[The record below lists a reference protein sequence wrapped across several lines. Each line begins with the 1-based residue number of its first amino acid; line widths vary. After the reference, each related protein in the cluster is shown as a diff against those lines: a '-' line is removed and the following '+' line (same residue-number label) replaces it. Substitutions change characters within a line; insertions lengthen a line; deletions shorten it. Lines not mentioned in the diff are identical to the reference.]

1 MDALG
6 KGEIPILRSRY
17 PHMLPEDVVVWRE
30 YLGGDQVDFNCVWYD
45 VHVGHAM
52 SVPLGSPAY
61 MHRVV
66 AGISRK
72 RIDVVGLV
80 GDELRI
86 IELKGHA
93 GMESI
98 GQVVTYRQLFLAEF
112 KTRLPVTCWI
122 ICGTADRD
130 ILDLAEKLEVQIIPL
145 RGVLL

>member
-1 MDALG
+1 M
-6 KGEIPILRSRY
+6 RY
-17 PHMLPEDVVVWRE
+17 PHMLPEDVDVWRE
-30 YLGGDQVDFNCVWYD
+30 YLGGEPMDFSSVWYD
-45 VHVGHAM
+45 VHVGQAM

-61 MHRVV
+61 MRRVV
-66 AGISRK
+66 EGISRK

-80 GDELRI
+80 ACELRI

-98 GQVVTYRQLFLAEF
+98 GQVVTYRQLYLEEF
-112 KTRLPVTCWI
+112 ETRLPVTCWV

-145 RGVLL
+145 HGVLL